1 MEIDAA
7 EDRVLYAQFRAH
19 TERTELGAAA
29 RAAGWVLI
37 SINSVF
43 MLVDYIVFPEKFHE
57 FLPVR
62 FGMNGAVLVLNL
74 WGTPRFP
81 VTSSFGIVAAGGWML
96 LSVIAGTGGASSL
109 YYMGL
114 ALLIFGLGMLAP
126 LSPGQSGL
134 MLAGL
139 YGGYLAMSSVVGE
152 RGDQYALNAFFL
164 LASCL
169 CSGMASFRNDSVRYS
184 EFRRRKEV
192 EASRDELKKLDSIKT
207 RFTANVHHELR
218 TPLTLTLAPV
228 EAMLAGDFGEV
239 SDVQRG
245 YLKTIQSNGLRLL
258 KLINNLLDL
267 AKIEGEQLAI
277 SRRPVRLVDLVDGIV
292 AGARPLA
299 ERKGVA
305 LAHQGL
311 ESLPVVH
318 ADSEAFEKIL
328 VNLLGNALKFT
339 ESGGR
344 IDVEGRFEGEGDDEG
359 VHLVVRDTGEGLAPD
374 QLERIFDRFAQVDA
388 SSTRKHEGTGIGLS
402 LVQELVKLHGGRIWA
417 ESEGLGHGAEI
428 HVVLPVGESD
438 EETRDAVAE
447 ALAED
452 SGSGESLKRAL
463 GGLGADLDTHSDDD
477 GQHGDALR
485 LAEMERHVDRVAGD
499 GTAAQ
504 APSPAHSLDTPEVLV
519 VEDNSDMRRLLAHL
533 LGREFRVRTA
543 ANGREG
549 LEAVRERLPHVVLTD
564 VMMPEMSGTE
574 LCAAIKAEPEL
585 RDVPVVL
592 VTSKAE
598 REMKI
603 EGLELGA
610 DDYVTKPFHP
620 RELLARVRSLVEL
633 RLAQEAL
640 AAQNALLTTTNFELE
655 QTMEELKQ
663 AGAQLVHAERL
674 AAVGEMA
681 AGVAHEINNPVNFA
695 MNAARTLQL
704 TLEEVREVAEQMAGL
719 GKSGPEHLA
728 TQIRELESLR
738 ERIQFD
744 ETADTLTELAGI
756 VTDGL
761 ERTAGLVGDLRDFA
775 APGAREKG
783 SVDVARSVRTTLRLV
798 GHSFVSDGVEVE
810 PSLPEGLPQVEGD
823 ARALNQ
829 VFLNLLKNAA
839 EAFEGRGGSIWVEA
853 RTEENEVVVEVR
865 DNGPGIAP
873 ALLAQ
878 VFEPFHTTKGGEG
891 SGLGLSI
898 CRRIAEEHGGSLEL
912 ISSEGEGTSAF
923 LRLPVG
929 EAGRHAA

>member
-1 MEIDAA
+1 MATCVAGALCAGVMLLDVIRVAGGVGSEYAPGLMLLFLGMPVLLPMTARQAA
-7 EDRVLYAQFRAH
+7 LVVVVLS
-19 TERTELGAAA
+19 LGLAALPA
-29 RAAGWVLI
+29 FSAGEFGGRSYWLG
-37 SINSVF
+37 
-43 MLVDYIVFPEKFHE
+43 LAFP
-57 FLPVR
+57 
-62 FGMNGAVLVLNL
+62 
-74 WGTPRFP
+74 
-81 VTSSFGIVAAGGWML
+81 VAAGIE
-96 LSVIAGTGGASSL
+96 SIVAT
-109 YYMGL
+109 
-114 ALLIFGLGMLAP
+114 ALLDRMRF
-126 LSPGQSGL
+126 S
-134 MLAGL
+134 
-139 YGGYLAMSSVVGE
+139 
-152 RGDQYALNAFFL
+152 DFL
-164 LASCL
+164 
-169 CSGMASFRNDSVRYS
+169 
-184 EFRRRKEV
+184 RREEIRET
-192 EASRDELKKLDSIKT
+192 RDELRKLDSAKT

-228 EAMLAGDFGEV
+228 EAMLAGDFGEI
-239 SDVQRG
+239 SELQRG

-267 AKIEGEQLAI
+267 AKIEGEQLTI
-277 SRRPVRLVDLVDGIV
+277 SRRPVQLHDLVDNIV
-292 AGARPLA
+292 SGARPLA
-299 ERKGVA
+299 ERKGVLLDHEGFSA
-305 LAHQGL
+305 
-311 ESLPVVH
+311 LPVVH

-339 ESGGR
+339 
-344 IDVEGRFEGEGDDEG
+344 DAEGEIWVKGWEEAQGDAPG
-359 VHLVVRDTGEGLAPD
+359 VHLVVTDTGEGLEAD
-374 QLERIFDRFAQVDA
+374 QLGRIFDRFAQVDG
-388 SSTRKHEGTGIGLS
+388 SNTRKHEGTGIGLS

-417 ESEGLGHGAEI
+417 ESEGLGHGAQM

-447 ALAED
+447 ALAEEA
-452 SGSGESLKRAL
+452 GQGESLQRAL
-463 GGLGADLDTHSDDD
+463 GGLGADLSTHDDD
-477 GQHGDALR
+477 GEEFGEGLR
-485 LAEMERHVDRVAGD
+485 LAEMQRHVERVE
-499 GTAAQ
+499 GTGSTAPAQ
-504 APSPAHSLDTPEVLV
+504 AAPHRPDTPEVLV
-519 VEDNSDMRRLLAHL
+519 VEDNTDMRRLLAHL
-533 LGREFRVRTA
+533 LGQEFRVRTA
-543 ANGREG
+543 SNGREG
-549 LEAVRERLPHVVLTD
+549 LEAVRDRLPHVVLTD

-574 LCAAIKAEPEL
+574 LCAAIKGEPEL

-640 AAQNALLTTTNFELE
+640 AAQNDLLTTTNFELE

-674 AAVGEMA
+674 SAVGELA

-704 TLEEVREVAEQMAGL
+704 TLDEVREVAEQMAAL
-719 GKSGPEHLA
+719 GKAGPEHLA
-728 TQIRELESLR
+728 DQVQQLEVLR
-738 ERIQFD
+738 ERIHFD
-744 ETADTLTELAGI
+744 ETADTLGELAGI

-775 APGAREKG
+775 APGARERG
-783 SVDVARSVRTTLRLV
+783 SVDVVRGVRMTLRLV
-798 GHSFVSDGVEVE
+798 GHTFVSQGVEVT
-810 PSLPEGLPQVEGD
+810 SDLPEGLPQVAGD

-839 EAFEGRGGSIWVEA
+839 EAFEGRSGSIWVEA
-853 RTEENEVVVEVR
+853 GTEESEVVVEVR

-873 ALLAQ
+873 AMLER
-878 VFEPFHTTKGGEG
+878 VFEPFHTSKGAAG

-912 ISSEGEGTSAF
+912 VSTEGEGTTAR
-923 LRLPVG
+923 LRLPVVG
-929 EAGRHAA
+929 AGRHAA